1 MDRVRIKLVKNEGSV
16 NVISN
21 EDSYKAKGIKSRD
34 LEGEEYEY
42 AYLGQHD
49 IQVLAKHVAKELRNI
64 RKNKKKKIDNNN
76 VKDS

>member
-64 RKNKKKKIDNNN
+64 RKNKKKKIDDNN